1 MNLALRKI
9 IYDPI
14 SYIHPQRVSLN
25 NTPINN
31 PVLRSITNEMI
42 LLQYNLSVEHFNL
55 NSSLIY
61 YINNW
66 NLLPL
71 ICLLSGCHFYRERFA
86 ERGFFYKVPDVLRD
100 YLSAIPLEINEK
112 ARYKPGI
119 ANYHN
124 IITCGFSTLLPY
136 IRQQPLAMQQ
146 RFNLLFPD
154 FVDHI
159 QSPLPLASTLLER
172 ITFYAKKIE
181 MSLIKSPANGVVI
194 KRKISDGLKEIVS
207 LKEKILL
214 ETTAK
219 IQSIE
224 EKREEK
230 FIQGYYDGYTKGI
243 IDEMDNFIPLISLLC
258 SELEKKR
265 INMINDL
272 KSILLKPSEEVDVF
286 IKIFESWVTKLPSIS
301 GPVNLHI
308 PTSFKDKSLE
318 VESYF
323 VDKSIW
329 NVHITFHDD
338 KRFVFFTDQFIAE
351 FSPQEFVDNC
361 EQYLINN
368 HCFSPDKVNE
378 ICEQARYYLVEKMFE
393 THSLDMN
400 NSVLAS
406 PEDL

>member
-55 NSSLIY
+55 NSSLVY
-61 YINNW
+61 CINNW
-66 NLLPL
+66 NLFPL
-71 ICLLSGCHFYRERFA
+71 ICLFSGCHFYRERFA
-86 ERGFFYKVPDVLRD
+86 ERGFFYKVPAVLRD
-100 YLSAIPLEINEK
+100 YLSAIPVEINEK

-159 QSPLPLASTLLER
+159 QLPLPLASTLLER

-207 LKEKILL
+207 LKENILI

-224 EKREEK
+224 VKREEK

-243 IDEMDNFIPLISLLC
+243 IDVMGNFIPLISLLS

-272 KSILLKPSEEVDVF
+272 KSILLKSSEEVDVF
-286 IKIFESWVTKLPSIS
+286 IKIFESWRKKLPAIS
-301 GPVNLHI
+301 GPVNLYI
-308 PTSFKDKSLE
+308 PTSFKDKYLE

-378 ICEQARYYLVEKMFE
+378 ICEQARHYLVEKMFE

>member
-272 KSILLKPSEEVDVF
+272 KSILLKSSEEVEVF

-301 GPVNLHI
+301 GPLNLYI
-308 PTSFKDKSLE
+308 PTSFKDKSIE

-329 NVHITFHDD
+329 NVHISYHDD
-338 KRFVFFTDQFIAE
+338 KRFIFFTDQFIAE

-378 ICEQARYYLVEKMFE
+378 ICEQARHYLVEKMFE

>member
-66 NLLPL
+66 NLFPL

-86 ERGFFYKVPDVLRD
+86 ERGFFYKVPAVLRD
-100 YLSAIPLEINEK
+100 YLSAIPVEINEK

-159 QSPLPLASTLLER
+159 QLPLPLASTLLER

-207 LKEKILL
+207 LKENILL

-224 EKREEK
+224 VKREEK

-243 IDEMDNFIPLISLLC
+243 IDVMDNFIPLISLLS

-272 KSILLKPSEEVDVF
+272 KSILLKSSEEVDVF
-286 IKIFESWVTKLPSIS
+286 IKIFESWIKKLPAIS
-301 GPVNLHI
+301 GPVNLYI
-308 PTSFKDKSLE
+308 PTSFKDKYLE

-378 ICEQARYYLVEKMFE
+378 ICEQARHYLVEKMFE